1 MKNRFKDIVDKTKKI
16 YGTAFGAYPVTMVM
30 IIITMVLACVYD
42 VLSEGHNRFYNTHA
56 DNVMVWWLLFCVYGT
71 VGFFGVEAFA
81 KKFFEKNGKLKK
93 ISGFLVVLALSG
105 LLVSVSTEKNCFGNT
120 IQSFR
125 NIGDNYLVA
134 WNMAYFV
141 TIILSVFYCR
151 YKESEQSIEK
161 FFVSVFTQIVQLS
174 IVWGLLAVG
183 FLILSLI
190 FKELITDFPGVYA
203 VPQILIIGLYVA
215 PRFLMAMTDFKEEI
229 GRFFEALI
237 KYAMLILTIIGA
249 VIIYLYIIK
258 ALFTGI
264 PSNEIFGITTGLF
277 FAAIPVGFACTAFP
291 KDSLLQKIA
300 YILPFVYAPFILL
313 QGYSLF
319 VRIDEYG
326 VTPSRY
332 MGIVLI
338 VLEIVYTVVYA
349 FKRKHI
355 DKVVLVMM
363 AVTLVVCLVPGINVN
378 TVSISSQRNIIVK
391 AVKAGLPTDAEGKKA
406 ISGAYE
412 YLVREY
418 GEDCID
424 KFISQSDKKKIENID
439 DSGVKENQSYVY
451 YGLSDNECVAPV
463 CGFDYFTRFDSINYD
478 YESKI
483 DVTQISIRV
492 DSYEIGTFDLTK
504 AYNNLK
510 QRCEENDTKYVYVYD
525 EVDLSSDCRLII
537 TSETI
542 REAEDTGDILEY
554 SVSGY
559 ILFRESYFER
569 NPQDIVIFE
578 E

>member
-1 MKNRFKDIVDKTKKI
+1 M
-16 YGTAFGAYPVTMVM
+16 
-30 IIITMVLACVYD
+30 
-42 VLSEGHNRFYNTHA
+42 
-56 DNVMVWWLLFCVYGT
+56 
-71 VGFFGVEAFA
+71 
-81 KKFFEKNGKLKK
+81 
-93 ISGFLVVLALSG
+93 
-105 LLVSVSTEKNCFGNT
+105 
-120 IQSFR
+120 
-125 NIGDNYLVA
+125 
-134 WNMAYFV
+134 
-141 TIILSVFYCR
+141 
-151 YKESEQSIEK
+151 
-161 FFVSVFTQIVQLS
+161 
-174 IVWGLLAVG
+174 
-183 FLILSLI
+183 
-190 FKELITDFPGVYA
+190 
-203 VPQILIIGLYVA
+203 A

-300 YILPFVYAPFILL
+300 YVLPFVYAPFILL

-319 VRIDEYG
+319 VRIEEYG

-338 VLEIVYTVVYA
+338 VLEMVYTVVYA

-363 AVTLVVCLVPGINVN
+363 AVTVVVCLVPGINVN

-391 AVKAGLPTDAEGKKA
+391 ALKAGLPTDAEGKKA

-424 KFISQSDKKKIENID
+424 KFISQSDKKKIKSID

-463 CGFDYFTRFDSINYD
+463 SGFDYFARFDSINYD

-542 REAEDTGDILEY
+542 REAEDTGDIVEY
-554 SVSGY
+554 SVCGY